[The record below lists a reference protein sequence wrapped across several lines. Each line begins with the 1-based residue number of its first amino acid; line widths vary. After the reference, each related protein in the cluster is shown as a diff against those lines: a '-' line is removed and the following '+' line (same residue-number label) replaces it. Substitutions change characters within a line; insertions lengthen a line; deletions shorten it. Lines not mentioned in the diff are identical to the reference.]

1 MLKVRTE
8 TLFIHLIYI
17 FISVIISIYLI
28 GFNNLNP
35 FNLDWLLT
43 NDQVGELIGWLDYKN
58 SKFSFPLGNFEKP
71 GFSAKEYK
79 RTDVP
84 LWFEFALLPICTTEF
99 VDCVLPSC
107 GHKEPSFE
115 PFAAFDCK
123 VKYLLDPTK
132 ACFGNFIYHSVV
144 LE

>member
-17 FISVIISIYLI
+17 FISIIVSIYLI

-71 GFSAKEYK
+71 GLGLSSIIFHGTIPLFAIFFKTFFHTSKIFSILVYGY
-79 RTDVP
+79 
-84 LWFEFALLPICTTEF
+84 LF
-99 VDCVLPSC
+99 VS
-107 GHKEPSFE
+107 
-115 PFAAFDCK
+115 
-123 VKYLLDPTK
+123 
-132 ACFGNFIYHSVV
+132 IYRVFC
-144 LE
+144 LF